1 MNRRAILAGS
11 GTALVSS
18 VAGCLD
24 GAPDDG
30 LDTKFETSDDAS
42 RSDADSQPTVTVE
55 NSKIV
60 VSGTILYGRAGCGT
74 IELAHSKYT
83 PYQDRLDLLVVSANE
98 SPFNRDRCS
107 LDDDVGAYRIEVSG
121 WNLLRYVSVTE
132 HHYNGE
138 IYSKTH
144 ELDI

>member
-1 MNRRAILAGS
+1 VNRRTILAS
-11 GTALVSS
+11 TGTAVAAS

-24 GAPDDG
+24 WASNDD
-30 LDTKFETSDDAS
+30 LSIDFETSDDAS

-60 VSGTILYGRAGCGT
+60 VRGTVTYRASCGT
-74 IELAHSKYT
+74 IELAHSEYT
-83 PYQDRLDLLVVSANE
+83 PYQDRLDLLVVSTNE
-98 SPFNRDRCS
+98 PQADPESCS
-107 LDDDVGAYRIEVSG
+107 LDNDVGTYRIEVSG

-132 HHYNGE
+132 HHYDGE
-138 IYSKTH
+138 IYSTTH